1 MHPRTMVVRI
11 SLAAIAVLG
20 LDSRTVAAEPAGTQS
35 SSISSH
41 HNGPMA
47 DCSDLQMN
55 FDGER
60 AIVKSEEKTL
70 SRAEA
75 PTLRVHAET
84 NGGVQVQGW
93 DKDTYSITT
102 CKAAAPPEGQA
113 EMLFSQIHVSMQGGE
128 VSASGPGRSG
138 RHGQWSVFFLIR
150 TPKGAVVDLDATNG
164 PISLYGV
171 DGKVTARVTNG
182 PISLKDFAGDADV
195 RATNGPI
202 SVSGSR
208 GNVRIKTE
216 NGPINV
222 AISET
227 SWSGAGLT
235 ADAENG
241 PVSLH
246 VPAGFQSS
254 FLVESRGNGPV
265 SCAASICGE
274 TRKTWD
280 DDHKRIEFGSG
291 APVIHLSSYN
301 GPVSVR

>member
-1 MHPRTMVVRI
+1 MHLRTIVVR
-11 SLAAIAVLG
+11 LGLMAIAAVTLNAR
-20 LDSRTVAAEPAGTQS
+20 LAVAMPAGAHNWS
-35 SSISSH
+35 SSSH
-41 HNGPMA
+41 SGPMA

-55 FDGER
+55 FDGEK
-60 AIVKSEEKTL
+60 AIVKSEEKTITK
-70 SRAEA
+70 AEA

-102 CKAAAPPEGQA
+102 CKAAAPPESNA
-113 EMLFSQIHVSMQGGE
+113 DALFSQIHVSIQGGA
-128 VSASGPGRSG
+128 VSASGPSRSG
-138 RHGQWSVFFLIR
+138 RHEQWSVFFLIR
-150 TPKGAVVDLDATNG
+150 TPKGATVDLDATNG
-164 PISLYGV
+164 PISFYGV
-171 DGKVTARVTNG
+171 DGKVTARATNG
-182 PISLKDFAGDADV
+182 PISIKDFSGDAEV
-195 RATNGPI
+195 NATNGPI
-202 SVSGSR
+202 SVTGSH
-208 GNVRIKTE
+208 GNLRIRTE
-216 NGPINV
+216 NGPISV
-222 AISET
+222 AVSET
-227 SWSGAGLT
+227 TWSGAGLT

-254 FLVESRGNGPV
+254 FLVESGGNGPV

-274 TRKTWD
+274 ARKTWD

>member
-1 MHPRTMVVRI
+1 MRGCKL
-11 SLAAIAVLG
+11 LAALGFAAALGIASG
-20 LDSRTVAAEPAGTQS
+20 
-35 SSISSH
+35 SISMAGAPRSTAGWRGH
-41 HNGPMA
+41 EGPMA

-55 FDGER
+55 YDGEK
-60 AIVKSEEKTL
+60 AIVKSEQKTITK
-70 SRAEA
+70 AEA

-102 CKAAAPPEGQA
+102 CKAAAPPESNA
-113 EMLFSQIHVSMQGGE
+113 DALFSQIHVSIQGGD
-128 VSASGPGRSG
+128 VSASGPSRSG
-138 RHGQWSVFFLIR
+138 RHEQWSVFFLIR
-150 TPKGAVVDLDATNG
+150 TPKGAAVDLDATNG
-164 PISLYGV
+164 PISFYGV
-171 DGKVTARVTNG
+171 EGKVTA
-182 PISLKDFAGDADV
+182 

-202 SVSGSR
+202 SIKDFSGDAEVNATNGPISVTGSH
-208 GNVRIKTE
+208 GNLRIRTE
-216 NGPINV
+216 NGPISV
-222 AISET
+222 AVSET
-227 SWSGAGLT
+227 TWSGAGLT

-246 VPAGFQSS
+246 VPAGFQSR

-274 TRKTWD
+274 ARKTWD

>member
-1 MHPRTMVVRI
+1 MSRLRRILAVAGFAAAVVMVSGPI
-11 SLAAIAVLG
+11 SLAGVP
-20 LDSRTVAAEPAGTQS
+20 EPVGGWPGHS
-35 SSISSH
+35 
-41 HNGPMA
+41 GPMA

-55 FDGER
+55 FDGEK

-84 NGGVQVQGW
+84 NGGVQLQGW
-93 DKDTYSITT
+93 DKDSYSITT
-102 CKAAAPPEGQA
+102 CKAASPPQSEA
-113 EMLFSQIHVSMQGGE
+113 EVLFSQIHVSIQGGD
-128 VSASGPGRSG
+128 VSVSGPSRSG
-138 RHGQWSVFFLIR
+138 HRDQWSVFFLIR
-150 TPKGAVVDLDATNG
+150 TPKGATVDLDATNG
-164 PISLYGV
+164 PISFYGV
-171 DGKVTARVTNG
+171 DGKVTARAING
-182 PISLKDFAGDADV
+182 PISIKDFSGDAEV
-195 RATNGPI
+195 NATNGPI

-208 GNVRIKTE
+208 GNLRIRTE
-216 NGPINV
+216 NGPISV
-222 AISET
+222 AVSET
-227 SWSGAGLT
+227 KWNGAGLT

-274 TRKTWD
+274 ARKTWD

-291 APVIHLSSYN
+291 APLIHLSSYN